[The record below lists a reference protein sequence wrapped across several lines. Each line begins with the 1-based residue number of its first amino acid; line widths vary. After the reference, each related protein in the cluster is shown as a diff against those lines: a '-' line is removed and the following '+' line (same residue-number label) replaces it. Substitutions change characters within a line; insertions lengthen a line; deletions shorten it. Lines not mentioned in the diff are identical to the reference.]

1 MYYSIHG
8 TLYNYIYTVSP
19 VRLYTALDLLNPKAA
34 MEHFLRT
41 THFPQHLTHSL
52 KTLHRH
58 SILNVLLTASTVIS
72 GAYVAGNDA
81 GRAYGTFPLMVCVY
95 MCVYCVCILYVCIS
109 DLVIV

>member
-1 MYYSIHG
+1 MLLCIPICVTYYA
-8 TLYNYIYTVSP
+8 YNTPNHILSHA
-19 VRLYTALDLLNPKAA
+19 ALDLLNPKAA

-41 THFPQHLTHSL
+41 THFPQHLIHPL

-81 GRAYGTFPLMVCVY
+81 GRAYGTFPLMVCLY
-95 MCVYCVCILYVCIS
+95 MCIYIVCTSMC
-109 DLVIV
+109 